1 MTTSMRACWS
11 ERRHELWQVQCQH
24 LTLLLLMVLIAFG
37 TDVSGEP
44 HLTPPQQVIQQVSD
58 GLRQVLEDDRERLR
72 NDRSAVHRLVD
83 DLFLPHIDLDR
94 VAALTL
100 GRYWRDATSA
110 QRRAFTAAFKDLVVN
125 SYAHAVDELG
135 AWNIRHLPPRAGSH
149 PDRVLVRTQIE
160 RPRGAPVAV
169 DYRMIRKNNRWL
181 AYDVLVEGVS
191 LLTNYR
197 SSFTG
202 IARERGIDG
211 LIQEL
216 RRRNGTWTDD

>member
-1 MTTSMRACWS
+1 MNANQAPGRAA
-11 ERRHELWQVQCQH
+11 LY
-24 LTLLLLMVLIAFG
+24 LALLLLGVLMAG
-37 TDVSGEP
+37 SSGVGAEP
-44 HLTPPQQVIQQVSD
+44 RLTPPQQVIQQVSD
-58 GLRQVLEDDRERLR
+58 GLRQVLQDDRQRLR
-72 NDRSAVHRLVD
+72 TDRAAVHRLVD
-83 DLFLPHIDLDR
+83 ELFLPHIDLDR

-100 GRYWRDATSA
+100 GRYWRDATPA

-125 SYAHAVDELG
+125 SYAHAVDELE
-135 AWNIRHLPPRAGSH
+135 AWNIRHLPPRAGSD

-160 RPRGAPVAV
+160 RPRGTPVAV
-169 DYRMIRKNNRWL
+169 DYRMIRRNDRWL

-211 LIQEL
+211 LIQEI

>member
-1 MTTSMRACWS
+1 MAG
-11 ERRHELWQVQCQH
+11 ERDPDR
-24 LTLLLLMVLIAFG
+24 TLKHG
-37 TDVSGEP
+37 C
-44 HLTPPQQVIQQVSD
+44 
-58 GLRQVLEDDRERLR
+58 REGR
-72 NDRSAVHRLVD
+72 NGRPRCRLV
-83 DLFLPHIDLDR
+83 FLPAECAAQPRHIDLDR

-100 GRYWRDATSA
+100 GPYWRDATPA
-110 QRRAFTAAFKDLVVN
+110 QRRAFTSSFKDLVVN
-125 SYAHAVDELG
+125 SYAHAVDELD

-160 RPRGAPVAV
+160 RPRGTPVAV
-169 DYRMIRKNNRWL
+169 DYRMIRKDNRWL

-216 RRRNGTWTDD
+216 RRRNGTWSVD